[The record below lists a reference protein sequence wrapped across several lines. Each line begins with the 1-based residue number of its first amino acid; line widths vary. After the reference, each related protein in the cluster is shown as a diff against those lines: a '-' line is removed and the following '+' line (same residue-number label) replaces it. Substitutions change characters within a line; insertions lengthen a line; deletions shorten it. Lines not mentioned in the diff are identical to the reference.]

1 MKIANSEQRTI
12 NSAAFTLIELLV
24 VIAIIALLAVLI
36 LFSIENIRAKSRDAR
51 RVSDIKSIQEG
62 LAMYHNDYQLY
73 PVADGYITG
82 NDTMSTALLGDG
94 AMQGVPIDPLNKTI
108 KGVIYKYYYQSVQ
121 GKTYLIEY
129 YLETDSVQGK
139 NQGLNKVVP

>member
-1 MKIANSEQRTI
+1 MNNKQRI
-12 NSAAFTLIELLV
+12 IKSAAFTLIELLV
-24 VIAIIALLAVLI
+24 VVAIIALMAVLV
-36 LFSIENIRAKSRDAR
+36 LFSVESIRAKSRDVR

-73 PVADGYITG
+73 PAYDGYITG
-82 NDTMSTALLGDG
+82 SDALSNSLTGDG
-94 AMQGVPIDPLNKTI
+94 IMQAVPIDPLDKTMG
-108 KGVIYKYYYQSVQ
+108 GVIYKYYYQSVQ

-139 NQGLNKVVP
+139 SKGLNTVVP

>member
-1 MKIANSEQRTI
+1 MNNKQRI
-12 NSAAFTLIELLV
+12 KKSVGFTLIELLV
-24 VIAIIALLAVLI
+24 VVAIIALLAVLI
-36 LFSIENIRAKSRDAR
+36 LFSVENIRAKSRDSR

-82 NDTMSTALLGDG
+82 SDVLSNGLVGDG
-94 AMQGVPIDPLNKTI
+94 VMQAVPIDPLNKTME
-108 KGVIYKYYYQSVQ
+108 GVIYKYYYQSVQ

-129 YLETDSVQGK
+129 YLETDSVQSK
-139 NQGLNKVVP
+139 SKGLNAVVP